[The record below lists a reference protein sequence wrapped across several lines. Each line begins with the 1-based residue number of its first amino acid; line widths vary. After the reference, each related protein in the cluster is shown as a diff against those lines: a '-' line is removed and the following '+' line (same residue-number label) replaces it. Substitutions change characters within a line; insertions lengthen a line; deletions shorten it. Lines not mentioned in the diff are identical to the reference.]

1 MAETQQTAEDR
12 VASAR
17 SGGRRPLPVSG
28 CGAANLEPMK
38 GQISRP
44 SSAQGQ
50 SGEPGTPASTRKSLP
65 AGGPLGHGRQLP
77 AGAAHAAATAMASI
91 SGQDEGGVLP
101 LKADHGQER
110 PPDSPRQKPDVE
122 RIPWAADSAVST
134 AASSGANVKHKDLK
148 AHEKGDKNGKSDA
161 RTSERTDISCTH
173 GPGAEGDPVG
183 VLLGAENLPMV
194 GAAGVLVLP
203 RRQAEKAPEKVPEKS
218 RKKAQV
224 DFTDLVALLADEEL
238 DGWGGAEEPA
248 WQLFERR
255 KEQQNFHRYVEDSVA
270 SCGADAEPELDME
283 QVRTLT
289 LDQPAAKPSQGPGIR
304 QLAQEPARREECP
317 VCQAEWI
324 VALRCMQEGKP
335 PPEKEA
341 LALQPVK
348 KQPNSAKKYQKMHSI
363 QCNWAWFQQNLCS
376 MLCSLRFD
384 KSTAAPRPSPPSPSS
399 VLPPPM
405 PDVVQY
411 WKKAGKSRG
420 RDPGSPKNEGR
431 ELAG

>member
-1 MAETQQTAEDR
+1 
-12 VASAR
+12 
-17 SGGRRPLPVSG
+17 
-28 CGAANLEPMK
+28 MK

-44 SSAQGQ
+44 SSAKGQ
-50 SGEPGTPASTRKSLP
+50 SAEPGTGISTRKSLP
-65 AGGPLGHGRQLP
+65 AGGPLGHGRLP
-77 AGAAHAAATAMASI
+77 AGAAHHAATAMAN
-91 SGQDEGGVLP
+91 GQDEGAGVLP
-101 LKADHGQER
+101 LKADHGQDDR
-110 PPDSPRQKPDVE
+110 PLDSPRQKPDVE
-122 RIPWAADSAVST
+122 RTPWAAESAVST
-134 AASSGANVKHKDLK
+134 AASGAHVKHKDLK
-148 AHEKGDKNGKSDA
+148 AHEKGDKNSKSDA
-161 RTSERTDISCTH
+161 RTSERMDISCTH
-173 GPGAEGDPVG
+173 GPGAEGDPMG

-203 RRQAEKAPEKVPEKS
+203 RRQAEKVPEKVPEKS

-224 DFTDLVALLADEEL
+224 NFTDLAALLADEVL

-270 SCGADAEPELDME
+270 SGGAAAEPELDME

-289 LDQPAAKPSQGPGIR
+289 SEQPAAKPSQGPGIR

-348 KQPNSAKKYQKMHSI
+348 KQPSSAKKYQKMHSI

-376 MLCSLRFD
+376 MLCSLCMANSGLSCWIFSLTRLW
-384 KSTAAPRPSPPSPSS
+384 TH
-399 VLPPPM
+399 L
-405 PDVVQY
+405 
-411 WKKAGKSRG
+411 W
-420 RDPGSPKNEGR
+420 
-431 ELAG
+431 